1 MASRL
6 LPIELFRGHWKAL
19 SDYRDETTHPDRF
32 TRAVLLLVPAGAFI
46 AMLTLPDARLGA
58 PGALLS
64 GVALLAGSFLAA
76 WGQISS
82 MRLKLTERTSE
93 FGDTERVDRDALDES
108 AAHLLVASL
117 FSGAAALMLVL
128 GMNFMS
134 DPQTGA
140 IHGFFAAMAV
150 AFASYVLLLFLIAVP
165 RLYTAYV
172 TLHSVRN
179 ELNGTHRSRR

>member
-1 MASRL
+1 VASRL
-6 LPIELFRGHWKAL
+6 WPIELFRGHWKAL
-19 SDYRDETTHPDRF
+19 SDYRDETTHPDRV
-32 TRAVLLLVPAGAFI
+32 TRTVLVLVPAAAFI
-46 AMLTLPDARLGA
+46 AMLALPNAHLAA

-82 MRLKLTERTSE
+82 MRLKLTERASM

-128 GMNFMS
+128 GMNFTA
-134 DPQTGA
+134 DPTTGA

-172 TLHSVRN
+172 NLHAVR
-179 ELNGTHRSRR
+179 EALNGTHRTRR